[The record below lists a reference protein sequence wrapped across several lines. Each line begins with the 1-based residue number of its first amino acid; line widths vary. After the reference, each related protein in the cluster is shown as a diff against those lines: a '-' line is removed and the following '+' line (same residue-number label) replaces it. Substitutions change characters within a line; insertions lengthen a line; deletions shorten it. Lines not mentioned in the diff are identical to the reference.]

1 MFLVIADFDLR
12 SQNFQRDIGLSKK
25 INHKPTYPAT
35 MKIKNI
41 KVWSTDL
48 GNTKPYTIAFKT
60 VDEVRNAFIEITL
73 DNGMTG
79 LGSGNPSEY
88 VVGENLAQTL
98 EALQEKNLE
107 FLVGRDIREMKQ
119 LTYEAWLNF
128 PKNPAA
134 RAAIDIALYD
144 AFTKFLGIPLVKYL
158 GQKIQSMPTSNTI
171 GIKNVTETLKET
183 GEYLKQG
190 FKAIKV
196 KLGKDLAEDI
206 ERMVKMR
213 EQFGYDYAIRIDANQ
228 GYNAN
233 QTIEFY
239 QQTNNLK
246 IELIEQPLPAKA
258 IQEMKAL
265 PDEVREVIAADE
277 SLISPKDALELVK
290 PPRACGIFNIKL
302 MKCGGVTQG
311 LKIADIAF
319 QEGIDLF
326 WGCNDES
333 IISITAAL
341 HAAFACSNTKYI
353 DLDGSL
359 DLGKDV
365 VKGGFILKDGM
376 MHCSDKPGLGV
387 ELI

>member
-1 MFLVIADFDLR
+1 
-12 SQNFQRDIGLSKK
+12 
-25 INHKPTYPAT
+25 
-35 MKIKNI
+35 MKIKDI
-41 KVWSTDL
+41 KIWSADL

-60 VDEVRNAFIEITL
+60 VDEVRNAFVEITL
-73 DNGMTG
+73 ADGTTG
-79 LGSGNPSEY
+79 IGSGNPSEY
-88 VVGENLAQTL
+88 VVGENLTQTL
-98 EALQEKNLE
+98 EALQERNLE
-107 FLVGRDIREMKQ
+107 FLIGRDIREMKQ
-119 LTYEAWLNF
+119 LAFEVWQKF

-134 RAAIDIALYD
+134 RAALDIALHD

-171 GIKNVTETLKET
+171 GIKNVMETLKET
-183 GEYLKQG
+183 DDYLKQG

-196 KLGKDLAEDI
+196 KLGKDLEEDI

-228 GYNAN
+228 GYDSA
-233 QTIEFY
+233 QTIAFY
-239 QQTNNLK
+239 QRTKDLK

-258 IQEMKAL
+258 ISEMKAL

-277 SLISPKDALELVK
+277 SLISPVHALELVK

-302 MKCGGVTQG
+302 MKCGGVSQG
-311 LKIADIAF
+311 LKIADIALH
-319 QEGIDLF
+319 EGIDLF

-333 IISITAAL
+333 IVSITAAL

-365 VKGGFILKDGM
+365 VKGGFILKDGIM
-376 MHCSDKPGLGV
+376 YCSDKPGLGV
-387 ELI
+387 ERIG

>member
-1 MFLVIADFDLR
+1 
-12 SQNFQRDIGLSKK
+12 
-25 INHKPTYPAT
+25 
-35 MKIKNI
+35 MKIKDI
-41 KVWSTDL
+41 KIWSADL

-60 VDEVRNAFIEITL
+60 VDEVRNAFVEITL
-73 DNGMTG
+73 ADGTTG
-79 LGSGNPSEY
+79 IGSGNPSEY
-88 VVGENLAQTL
+88 VVGENLTQTL
-98 EALQEKNLE
+98 EALQERNLE
-107 FLVGRDIREMKQ
+107 FLIGRDIREMKQ
-119 LTYEAWLNF
+119 LAFEVWQKF

-134 RAAIDIALYD
+134 RAAVDIALHD

-183 GEYLKQG
+183 EDYLKQG

-196 KLGKDLAEDI
+196 KLGKDLEEDI

-213 EQFGYDYAIRIDANQ
+213 EHFGYDYAIRIDANQ
-228 GYNAN
+228 GYDSA
-233 QTIEFY
+233 QTIAFY
-239 QQTNNLK
+239 QQTKHLK

-258 IQEMKAL
+258 VMEMKAL

-277 SLISPKDALELVK
+277 SLISPVHALDLVK

-302 MKCGGVTQG
+302 MKCGGVSQG
-311 LKIADIAF
+311 LKIADIALH
-319 QEGIDLF
+319 EGIDLF

-333 IISITAAL
+333 IVSITAAL

-359 DLGKDV
+359 DLGNDV
-365 VKGGFILKDGM
+365 VKGGFILKDGIM
-376 MHCSDKPGLGV
+376 YCSDKPGLGV
-387 ELI
+387 EKIG